1 VGAPAKQRVYAA
13 GARAGRG
20 TENAEAIVMQ
30 WGNSQRSRLGLLL
43 VLAVAWATPGFA
55 QSTGMVKGKV
65 VDSANQV
72 VEGATVILETK
83 DSGARRFKVT
93 TNKKGEYIQIG
104 LQPGAWTI
112 TASKDGVGEAKTDVR
127 ISLGASE
134 QIDLTLAKGG
144 AAGGPGVSKEEAAKL
159 DTMQKAFDEG
169 IKLTQAGKLDEA
181 IAMFSEAK
189 AINPDCFACQFNIGL
204 SYAAKKDVPKAE
216 EAFLAASALKPDSPE
231 PFNQMANMYNAN
243 KQYDKAAQ
251 MAAEAS
257 KRSAAAGGTA
267 GASPESLFNQGVV
280 LWNGQKYAEAKVQF
294 EAAAKAKPDYA
305 DAHYWVGMASLNTGA
320 MPAARA
326 SFETYLK
333 YAPTGQYAEQVKT
346 FLAQLPK

>member
-1 VGAPAKQRVYAA
+1 
-13 GARAGRG
+13 
-20 TENAEAIVMQ
+20 MQ
-30 WGNSQRSRLGLLL
+30 WGKSQRSLLGLLV
-43 VLAVAWATPGFA
+43 VLVAWATPGFA

-65 VDSANQV
+65 VDSANQI

-104 LQPGAWTI
+104 LQPGSWTI
-112 TASKDGVGEAKTDVR
+112 TASKDGIGEAKAEVR

-134 QIDLTLAKGG
+134 QIDFTLTKAG
-144 AAGGPGVSKEEAAKL
+144 AAGGPGMSKEEAAKL

-181 IAMFSEAK
+181 IAKFMEAK

-216 EAFLAASALKPDSPE
+216 EAFLAASALKPESPE

-257 KRSAAAGGTA
+257 KRSG
-267 GASPESLFNQGVV
+267 GASGGGASAESLFNQGVV

-294 EAAAKAKPDYA
+294 EAAVKAKPDYA

-326 SFETYLK
+326 SFESYLK

>member
-1 VGAPAKQRVYAA
+1 MLP
-13 GARAGRG
+13 GARKGRG
-20 TENAEAIVMQ
+20 TDNAEAIVMQ
-30 WGNSQRSRLGLLL
+30 WGKSQPGVLGLLVVPVAAL
-43 VLAVAWATPGFA
+43 VIGVAPGYA

-72 VEGATVILETK
+72 VEGATVLLETK
-83 DSGARRFKVT
+83 ESGARRFKVT

-104 LQPGAWTI
+104 LQPGSWTI
-112 TASKDGVGEAKTDVR
+112 TASKEGVGEAKTDVR
-127 ISLGASE
+127 IALGATE
-134 QIDLTLAKGG
+134 QIDLTLAKAGAGG
-144 AAGGPGVSKEEAAKL
+144 AGGAGMTKEEAAKQEA
-159 DTMQKAFDEG
+159 MSKAFNEG
-169 IKLTQAGKLDEA
+169 VAFTQAGKLDEA
-181 IAMFSEAK
+181 IAKFTEAK
-189 AINPDCFACQFNIGL
+189 AVNPDCYACQFNIGL

-216 EAFLAASALKPDSPE
+216 EAFLAASALKPESPE
-231 PFNQMANMYNAN
+231 PFNQMANLYNAN

-257 KRSAAAGGTA
+257 KRSGGSTGG
-267 GASPESLFNQGVV
+267 GASAESLFNQGVV

-294 EAAAKAKPDYA
+294 EAAVKAKPEYA

-326 SFETYLK
+326 SFESYLK
-333 YAPTGQYAEQVKT
+333 FAPTGQYAEQVKT

>member
-1 VGAPAKQRVYAA
+1 
-13 GARAGRG
+13 
-20 TENAEAIVMQ
+20 MQ
-30 WGNSQRSRLGLLL
+30 WSTCKGSLIGLL
-43 VLAVAWATPGFA
+43 VLGIALAAGTPASA

-65 VDSANQV
+65 VDSANQI

-104 LQPGAWTI
+104 LQPGSWTI
-112 TASKDGVGEAKTDVR
+112 TASKDGVGEDKKEVR
-127 ISLGASE
+127 ISLGAAE

-144 AAGGPGVSKEEAAKL
+144 AAGAGGGGMTKEEAAKQEA
-159 DTMQKAFDEG
+159 MSKAFNEG
-169 IKLTQAGKLDEA
+169 VALTQAGKFDEA
-181 IAMFSEAK
+181 IAKFSEAK
-189 AINPDCFACQFNIGL
+189 SHNPDCYACQFNIGL
-204 SYAAKKDVPKAE
+204 SYAAKKDVAKAE
-216 EAFLAASALKPDSPE
+216 EAFLAASALKPDTPE
-231 PFNQMANMYNAN
+231 PFNQMANMFNAS

-257 KRSAAAGGTA
+257 KRSAGAAGG

-326 SFETYLK
+326 AFELYLK
-333 YAPTGQYAEQVKT
+333 HAPTGQYAEQVKT

>member
-1 VGAPAKQRVYAA
+1 
-13 GARAGRG
+13 
-20 TENAEAIVMQ
+20 MQ
-30 WGNSQRSRLGLLL
+30 WGKSQRSLLGLLV
-43 VLAVAWATPGFA
+43 VLVAWATPGFA

-65 VDSANQV
+65 VDSANQI

-104 LQPGAWTI
+104 LQPGSWTI
-112 TASKDGVGEAKTDVR
+112 TASKDGIGEAKAEVR
-127 ISLGASE
+127 ITLGASE
-134 QIDLTLAKGG
+134 QIDLTLTKAG
-144 AAGGPGVSKEEAAKL
+144 AAGGPGMSKEEAAKL

-181 IAMFSEAK
+181 IAKFMEAK

-216 EAFLAASALKPDSPE
+216 EAFLAASALKPESPE

-257 KRSAAAGGTA
+257 KRSGGAAGG
-267 GASPESLFNQGVV
+267 GASAESLFNQGVV

-294 EAAAKAKPDYA
+294 EAAVKAKPDYA

-326 SFETYLK
+326 SFESYLK

>member
-1 VGAPAKQRVYAA
+1 
-13 GARAGRG
+13 
-20 TENAEAIVMQ
+20 MQ
-30 WGNSQRSRLGLLL
+30 WGKWQRSLLGLLV
-43 VLAVAWATPGFA
+43 VLVAWATPGFA

-65 VDSANQV
+65 VDSANQI

-104 LQPGAWTI
+104 LQPGSWTV
-112 TASKDGVGEAKTDVR
+112 TASKDGIGEAKAEVR
-127 ISLGASE
+127 ITLGASE
-134 QIDLTLAKGG
+134 QIDFTLTKAG
-144 AAGGPGVSKEEAAKL
+144 AAGGPGMSKEEAAKL

-181 IAMFSEAK
+181 IAKFMEAK
-189 AINPDCFACQFNIGL
+189 AVNPDCFACQFNIGL

-216 EAFLAASALKPDSPE
+216 EAFLAASALKPESPE

-257 KRSAAAGGTA
+257 KRSG
-267 GASPESLFNQGVV
+267 GASGGGASAESLFNQGVV
-280 LWNGQKYAEAKVQF
+280 LWNGQKYADAKVQF
-294 EAAAKAKPDYA
+294 EAAVKAKPDYA

-326 SFETYLK
+326 SFESYLK

>member
-1 VGAPAKQRVYAA
+1 
-13 GARAGRG
+13 
-20 TENAEAIVMQ
+20 MQ
-30 WGNSQRSRLGLLL
+30 WGKSQRSLLGLLV
-43 VLAVAWATPGFA
+43 VLVAWATPGFA

-65 VDSANQV
+65 VDSANQI

-104 LQPGAWTI
+104 LQPGSWTI
-112 TASKDGVGEAKTDVR
+112 TASKDGIGEAKAEVR

-134 QIDLTLAKGG
+134 QIDFTLTKAG
-144 AAGGPGVSKEEAAKL
+144 AAGGPGMSKEEAAKL

-181 IAMFSEAK
+181 IAKFMEAK
-189 AINPDCFACQFNIGL
+189 AINPDCYACQFNIGL

-216 EAFLAASALKPDSPE
+216 EAFLAASALKPESPE

-243 KQYDKAAQ
+243 KQFDKAAQ

-257 KRSAAAGGTA
+257 KRSA
-267 GASPESLFNQGVV
+267 GASGGGASAESLFNQGVV

-294 EAAAKAKPDYA
+294 EAAVKAKPDYA

-320 MPAARA
+320 MPAARS
-326 SFETYLK
+326 SFESYLK

>member
-1 VGAPAKQRVYAA
+1 MRATSKQRVYAP

-20 TENAEAIVMQ
+20 TDNAEAIVMQ
-30 WGNSQRSRLGLLL
+30 WGKWQRSLLGLLV
-43 VLAVAWATPGFA
+43 VLVAWATPGFA

-65 VDSANQV
+65 VDSANQI

-104 LQPGAWTI
+104 LQPGSWTV
-112 TASKDGVGEAKTDVR
+112 TASKDGIGEAKAEVR
-127 ISLGASE
+127 ITLGASE
-134 QIDLTLAKGG
+134 QIDFTLTKAG
-144 AAGGPGVSKEEAAKL
+144 AAGGPGMSKEEAAKL

-181 IAMFSEAK
+181 IAKFMEAK

-216 EAFLAASALKPDSPE
+216 EAFLAASALKPESPE

-257 KRSAAAGGTA
+257 KRSG
-267 GASPESLFNQGVV
+267 GASGGGATAESLFNQGVV
-280 LWNGQKYAEAKVQF
+280 LWNGQKYADAKVQF
-294 EAAAKAKPDYA
+294 EAAVKAKPDYA

-326 SFETYLK
+326 SFESYLK

>member
-1 VGAPAKQRVYAA
+1 MRATSKQRVYAP

-20 TENAEAIVMQ
+20 TDNAEAIVMQ
-30 WGNSQRSRLGLLL
+30 WGKWQRSLLGLLV
-43 VLAVAWATPGFA
+43 VLVAWATPGFA

-65 VDSANQV
+65 VDSANQI

-104 LQPGAWTI
+104 LQPGSWTV
-112 TASKDGVGEAKTDVR
+112 TASKDGIGEAKAEVR
-127 ISLGASE
+127 ITLGASE
-134 QIDLTLAKGG
+134 QIDFTLTKAG
-144 AAGGPGVSKEEAAKL
+144 AAGGPGMSKEEAAKL

-181 IAMFSEAK
+181 IAKFMEAK

-216 EAFLAASALKPDSPE
+216 EAFLAASALKPESPE
-231 PFNQMANMYNAN
+231 PFNQMANLYNAN

-257 KRSAAAGGTA
+257 KRSG
-267 GASPESLFNQGVV
+267 GASGGGATAESLFNQGVV
-280 LWNGQKYAEAKVQF
+280 LWNGQKYADAKVQF
-294 EAAAKAKPDYA
+294 EAAVKAKPDYA

-326 SFETYLK
+326 SFESYLK

>member
-1 VGAPAKQRVYAA
+1 
-13 GARAGRG
+13 
-20 TENAEAIVMQ
+20 MQ
-30 WGNSQRSRLGLLL
+30 WGKSKRSLLGLVMALG
-43 VLAVAWATPGFA
+43 VAWVVGAAPASA

-65 VDSANQV
+65 VDSANQI

-104 LQPGAWTI
+104 LQPGAWTV
-112 TASKDGVGEAKTDVR
+112 TASKDGVGEAKADIR
-127 ISLGASE
+127 ISLGSSE
-134 QIDLTLAKGG
+134 QIDLTLTKGG
-144 AAGGPGVSKEEAAKL
+144 AGGAGMSKEAAAKQE
-159 DTMQKAFDEG
+159 TMQKAFTEG
-169 IKLTQAGKLDEA
+169 TAAIQAGKVDEA
-181 IAMFSEAK
+181 IAKFTEAK
-189 AINPDCFACQFNIGL
+189 TISPDCYACQFNIGL
-204 SYAAKKDVPKAE
+204 AYATKKDLAKAE
-216 EAFLAASALKPDSPE
+216 EAFLAAAALKPEAPE
-231 PFNQMANMYNAN
+231 PFNQMANMFNAA
-243 KQYDKAAQ
+243 KQFDKAAA
-251 MAAEAS
+251 MVAEAS
-257 KRSAAAGGTA
+257 KRAGGAAG

-280 LWNGQKYAEAKVQF
+280 LWNGQKYADAKVQF

-326 SFETYLK
+326 AFESYLK

>member
-1 VGAPAKQRVYAA
+1 
-13 GARAGRG
+13 
-20 TENAEAIVMQ
+20 MQ
-30 WGNSQRSRLGLLL
+30 WGKSQRSSLGP
-43 VLAVAWATPGFA
+43 LAVLGVVLSAGAAPAFA
-55 QSTGMVKGKV
+55 QSTGMAKGKV
-65 VDSANQV
+65 VDSANQI

-104 LQPGAWTI
+104 LQPGSWTI
-112 TASKDGVGEAKTDVR
+112 PASKEGVGEAKADVR

-134 QIDLTLAKGG
+134 QIDLTLAKAGAGG
-144 AAGGPGVSKEEAAKL
+144 AGGPAMSKEEAAKL
-159 DTMQKAFDEG
+159 DAMQKAFDEG
-169 IKLTQAGKLDEA
+169 IALTQAGKLDEA
-181 IAMFSEAK
+181 IAKFSAAK

-216 EAFLAASALKPDSPE
+216 EAFLAASALKPESPE
-231 PFNQMANMYNAN
+231 PFNQMANLYNAN

-257 KRSAAAGGTA
+257 KRSAGAAGA
-267 GASPESLFNQGVV
+267 GGAASAESLFNQGVV
-280 LWNGQKYAEAKVQF
+280 LWNGQKYAEAKAQF

-305 DAHYWVGMASLNTGA
+305 DAHYWVGMANLNTGA

-326 SFETYLK
+326 AFENYLK

-346 FLAQLPK
+346 FLTQLPK

>member
-1 VGAPAKQRVYAA
+1 MLP
-13 GARAGRG
+13 GARAARG
-20 TENAEAIVMQ
+20 TDNAEAIVMQ
-30 WGNSQRSRLGLLL
+30 WGKSQRSLLGLLV
-43 VLAVAWATPGFA
+43 VLVAWAAPGFA

-65 VDSANQV
+65 VDSANQI

-112 TASKDGVGEAKTDVR
+112 TASKEGVGEAKADVR

-134 QIDLTLAKGG
+134 QIDLTLAKAG
-144 AAGGPGVSKEEAAKL
+144 AGGGPAMSKEEAAKL
-159 DTMQKAFDEG
+159 ETMQKAFDEG

-181 IAMFSEAK
+181 IAKFTEAK

-204 SYAAKKDVPKAE
+204 SYAAKKDIPKAE
-216 EAFLAASALKPDSPE
+216 EAFLAASALKPEAPE

-257 KRSAAAGGTA
+257 KRSGGA
-267 GASPESLFNQGVV
+267 SGGGASPESMFNQGVV
-280 LWNGQKYAEAKVQF
+280 LWNAQKYAEAKAQF

-305 DAHYWVGMASLNTGA
+305 DAHYWVGMANLNTGA

-326 SFETYLK
+326 AFENYLK

>member
-1 VGAPAKQRVYAA
+1 
-13 GARAGRG
+13 
-20 TENAEAIVMQ
+20 MQ
-30 WGNSQRSRLGLLL
+30 LGKSQRSLLGLLV
-43 VLAVAWATPGFA
+43 VLVAWAAPGFA

-83 DSGARRFKVT
+83 DGGARRFKVM

-104 LQPGAWTI
+104 LQPGSWTI
-112 TASKDGVGEAKTDVR
+112 TASKEGVGEAKTDVR
-127 ISLGASE
+127 ISLGSAE
-134 QIDLTLAKGG
+134 QIDLTLGKGG
-144 AAGGPGVSKEEAAKL
+144 PAGGGAPTMSKEEAAKL
-159 DTMQKAFDEG
+159 DAMQKAFDEG

-181 IAMFSEAK
+181 IAKFSEAK

-216 EAFLAASALKPDSPE
+216 EAFLAASALKADSPE
-231 PFNQMANMYNAN
+231 PFNQLANLYNAN

-257 KRSAAAGGTA
+257 KRSGGAAGGA
-267 GASPESLFNQGVV
+267 GGGASAESLFNQGVV

-294 EAAAKAKPDYA
+294 EAAVKAKPDYA
-305 DAHYWVGMASLNTGA
+305 DAHYWVGMANLNTGQ

-326 SFETYLK
+326 SFEAYLK

-346 FLAQLPK
+346 FLTQLPK

>member
-1 VGAPAKQRVYAA
+1 
-13 GARAGRG
+13 
-20 TENAEAIVMQ
+20 MQ
-30 WGNSQRSRLGLLL
+30 WGKSQRSSLGLLA
-43 VLAVAWATPGFA
+43 VLGVVLSAGAAPAFA

-65 VDSANQV
+65 VDSANQI

-104 LQPGAWTI
+104 LQPGNWTV
-112 TASKDGVGEAKTDVR
+112 TASKEGVGEDKREVR
-127 ISLGASE
+127 ISLGAAE
-134 QIDLTLAKGG
+134 QIDLTLAKAG
-144 AAGGPGVSKEEAAKL
+144 AAGAGGGGMTKEEAAKQEA
-159 DTMQKAFDEG
+159 MSKAFNEG
-169 IKLTQAGKLDEA
+169 VAFTQAGKLDEA
-181 IAMFSEAK
+181 IAKFTEAK
-189 AINPDCFACQFNIGL
+189 SHNPDCYACQFNIGL
-204 SYAAKKDVPKAE
+204 SYAAKKDVAKAE
-216 EAFLAASALKPDSPE
+216 EAFLAASALKPDTPE
-231 PFNQMANMYNAN
+231 PFNQMANLFNAS
-243 KQYDKAAQ
+243 KQYEKAAQ

-257 KRSAAAGGTA
+257 KRSAGAGGG
-267 GASPESLFNQGVV
+267 GASAESLFNQGVV

-326 SFETYLK
+326 AFESYLK

-346 FLAQLPK
+346 FLTQLPK

>member
-1 VGAPAKQRVYAA
+1 
-13 GARAGRG
+13 
-20 TENAEAIVMQ
+20 MQ
-30 WGNSQRSRLGLLL
+30 WGKWQRSLLGLLVIL
-43 VLAVAWATPGFA
+43 VAWATPGFA

-65 VDSANQV
+65 VDSANQI

-104 LQPGAWTI
+104 LQPGSWTV
-112 TASKDGVGEAKTDVR
+112 TASKDGIGEAKAEVR
-127 ISLGASE
+127 ITLGASE
-134 QIDLTLAKGG
+134 QIDFTLTKAG
-144 AAGGPGVSKEEAAKL
+144 AAGGPGMSKEEAAKL

-181 IAMFSEAK
+181 IAKFMEAK

-216 EAFLAASALKPDSPE
+216 EAFLAASALKPESPE

-257 KRSAAAGGTA
+257 KRSG
-267 GASPESLFNQGVV
+267 GASGGGASAESLFNQGVV

-294 EAAAKAKPDYA
+294 EAAVKAKPDYA

-326 SFETYLK
+326 SFESYLK

>member
-1 VGAPAKQRVYAA
+1 
-13 GARAGRG
+13 
-20 TENAEAIVMQ
+20 MQ
-30 WGNSQRSRLGLLL
+30 WGKWQRSLLGLLVIL
-43 VLAVAWATPGFA
+43 VAWATPGFA

-65 VDSANQV
+65 VDSANQI

-104 LQPGAWTI
+104 LQPGSWTV
-112 TASKDGVGEAKTDVR
+112 TASKDGIGEAKAEVR
-127 ISLGASE
+127 ITLGASE
-134 QIDLTLAKGG
+134 QIDFTLTKAG
-144 AAGGPGVSKEEAAKL
+144 AAGGPGMSKEEAAKL

-181 IAMFSEAK
+181 IAKFMEAK

-216 EAFLAASALKPDSPE
+216 EAFLAASALKPESPE

-257 KRSAAAGGTA
+257 KRSG
-267 GASPESLFNQGVV
+267 GASGGGASAESLFNQGVV
-280 LWNGQKYAEAKVQF
+280 LWNGQKYADAKVQF
-294 EAAAKAKPDYA
+294 EAAVKAKPDYA
-305 DAHYWVGMASLNTGA
+305 DAHYWLGMASLNTGA

-326 SFETYLK
+326 SFESYLK
-333 YAPTGQYAEQVKT
+333 FAPTGQYAEQVKT

>member
-1 VGAPAKQRVYAA
+1 MLP
-13 GARAGRG
+13 GAREGRG
-20 TENAEAIVMQ
+20 TDHAEAIVMQ
-30 WGNSQRSRLGLLL
+30 WGTSKGSLLGLI
-43 VLAVAWATPGFA
+43 VLGMALAAGAPAAA

-65 VDSANQV
+65 VDSANQI

-104 LQPGAWTI
+104 LQPGSWTI
-112 TASKDGVGEAKTDVR
+112 TASKEGVGEAKTEIR
-127 ISLGASE
+127 ISLGAAE

-144 AAGGPGVSKEEAAKL
+144 AAPAGGGMTKEEAAKQEA
-159 DTMQKAFDEG
+159 MQKAFNEG
-169 IKLTQAGKLDEA
+169 VAATQAGKLDEA
-181 IAMFSEAK
+181 IAKFTEAK
-189 AINPDCFACQFNIGL
+189 SHNPDCYACQFNIGL
-204 SYAAKKDVPKAE
+204 SYAAKKDVAKAE
-216 EAFLAASALKPDSPE
+216 EAFLAASALKPETPE
-231 PFNQMANMYNAN
+231 PFNQMANMFNAS

-257 KRSAAAGGTA
+257 KRSAGSTGGAASA
-267 GASPESLFNQGVV
+267 ESLFNQGVV

-294 EAAAKAKPDYA
+294 EAAAKAKPEYA

-326 SFETYLK
+326 SFESYLK

>member
-1 VGAPAKQRVYAA
+1 
-13 GARAGRG
+13 
-20 TENAEAIVMQ
+20 MQ
-30 WGNSQRSRLGLLL
+30 WGKWQRSLLGLLV
-43 VLAVAWATPGFA
+43 VLVAWATPGFA

-65 VDSANQV
+65 VDSANQI

-104 LQPGAWTI
+104 LQPGSWTV
-112 TASKDGVGEAKTDVR
+112 TASKDGIGEAKAEVR
-127 ISLGASE
+127 ITLGASE
-134 QIDLTLAKGG
+134 QIDFTLTKAG
-144 AAGGPGVSKEEAAKL
+144 AAGGPGMSKEEAAKL

-181 IAMFSEAK
+181 IAKFMEAK

-216 EAFLAASALKPDSPE
+216 EAFLAASALKPESPE

-257 KRSAAAGGTA
+257 KRSG
-267 GASPESLFNQGVV
+267 GASGGGATAESLFNQGVV
-280 LWNGQKYAEAKVQF
+280 LWNGQKYADAKVQF
-294 EAAAKAKPDYA
+294 EAAVKAKPDYA

-326 SFETYLK
+326 SFESYLK

>member
-1 VGAPAKQRVYAA
+1 
-13 GARAGRG
+13 
-20 TENAEAIVMQ
+20 MQ
-30 WGNSQRSRLGLLL
+30 WGKSQRSLLGLLV
-43 VLAVAWATPGFA
+43 VLVAWATPGFA

-65 VDSANQV
+65 VDSANQI

-104 LQPGAWTI
+104 LQPGSWTV
-112 TASKDGVGEAKTDVR
+112 TASKDGIGEAKAEVR
-127 ISLGASE
+127 ITLGASE
-134 QIDLTLAKGG
+134 QIDFTLTKAG
-144 AAGGPGVSKEEAAKL
+144 AAGGPGMSKEEAAKL

-181 IAMFSEAK
+181 IAKFMEAK

-216 EAFLAASALKPDSPE
+216 EAFLAASALKPESPE

-257 KRSAAAGGTA
+257 KRSG
-267 GASPESLFNQGVV
+267 GASGGGASAESLFNQGVV
-280 LWNGQKYAEAKVQF
+280 LWNGQKYADAKVQF
-294 EAAAKAKPDYA
+294 EAAVKAKPDYA

-326 SFETYLK
+326 SFESYLK